1 MGKLL
6 LLSLIVM
13 LAGCSTVSEQPQM
26 PTAAGAKRALADE
39 NFLIN
44 SGNYPKLIALYKD
57 KLKQAESTETRVK
70 LAKAYLDTG
79 DNESA
84 LFTIAP
90 VITQP
95 NASAESFY
103 LQGLAQ
109 FNLGQASQS
118 QRSLDVATHK
128 APNNAKYVNLLGAV
142 QAELGQLEQARASFN
157 RARSLLYDDIVIKNN
172 LALVD
177 IMEGNFQAAAARL
190 MPVYRA
196 NPKGADEQLKANLA
210 IIAAKLGSF
219 ETLKALYGD
228 QYTDKELFGIFHGLR
243 SSTYVSSPAGHSKAD
258 NRLLGTASETGDI
271 QWQPSRSSHSDLA
284 THNKPAASESSKEAA
299 EAALVTTDIQVM
311 EQTATAPATLAE
323 RAPQTNEYQKAPV
336 AVSNTPSET
345 PQNSGNNDSF
355 GAPLMSLPDQGESL
369 LAEPQPSS
377 KVVPPS
383 TQENRQTFES
393 LVGIQRRYADDST
406 YSASQGTSASK
417 MLSPEDIQTEYP
429 AENQDRQPN
438 LIEEASEDP
447 LSAPVNVQWPLPAST
462 LKPLSVRPT
471 IEQNTLKEEA
481 SRKKTEPLVE
491 PAKGHVTSQLSNAK
505 PKKKWHFVALERY
518 SLLSSDGFAIPV
530 AQFRHAG
537 QLIDVQQGE

>member
-6 LLSLIVM
+6 LFSLIVM
-13 LAGCSTVSEQPQM
+13 LAGCSTVSDQPQM

-57 KLKQAESTETRVK
+57 KLKQADSTETRMK

-109 FNLGQASQS
+109 FKMGQASQS

-177 IMEGNFQAAAARL
+177 IMEGKFQAAAARL

-243 SSTYVSSPAGHSKAD
+243 SSTYVSSPGGHSKAD

-284 THNKPAASESSKEAA
+284 THNKPAASESLKVATP
-299 EAALVTTDIQVM
+299 VTTDIQVM

-323 RAPQTNEYQKAPV
+323 QVPQTNEYRKAPV
-336 AVSNTPSET
+336 AVSNIPSEE
-345 PQNSGNNDSF
+345 PRNSGNNGSF

-369 LAEPQPSS
+369 PAEPQASS
-377 KVVPPS
+377 RVVPPS

-393 LVGIQRRYADDST
+393 LVGIQRRYADDTT
-406 YSASQGTSASK
+406 YSAAQDTRASK
-417 MLSPEDIQTEYP
+417 MTPSESNQTEFRVESLDIQPTQIGEAPEDQ
-429 AENQDRQPN
+429 
-438 LIEEASEDP
+438 
-447 LSAPVNVQWPLPAST
+447 LSAPVDVQWPLPAST
-462 LKPLSVRPT
+462 LKPLSVRPLV
-471 IEQNTLKEEA
+471 EQNISIEDA
-481 SRKKTEPLVE
+481 SQATQEKTESLVK
-491 PAKGHVTSQLSNAK
+491 PAQSHVAPHSRDAT